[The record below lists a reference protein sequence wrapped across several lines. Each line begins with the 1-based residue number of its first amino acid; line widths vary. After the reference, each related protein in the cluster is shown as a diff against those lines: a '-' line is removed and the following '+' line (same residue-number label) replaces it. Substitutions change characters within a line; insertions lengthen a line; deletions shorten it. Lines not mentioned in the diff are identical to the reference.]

1 MGEGAMTLT
10 TPALLFPAISLLF
23 LAYTNRF
30 IALANVIR
38 NLHAAHQK
46 EPNPK
51 NLRQIRNLRRRV
63 RIIQRMQE
71 AGVLSFVLCVA
82 SMGCVFFGLDQAG
95 QVVFGL
101 SLLLL
106 GASLILAVVEIHI
119 SVQALDIHLSDME
132 SSS

>member
-1 MGEGAMTLT
+1 MELTLA

-38 NLHAAHQK
+38 NLHAAHMK

-51 NLRQIRNLRRRV
+51 NVRQIQNLRRRV

-71 AGVLSFVLCVA
+71 AGVLSFVLCVI
-82 SMGCVFFGLDQAG
+82 SMGLLFFGYLEAG
-95 QVVFGL
+95 GLVFGGSLGLLGL
-101 SLLLL
+101 SL
-106 GASLILAVVEIHI
+106 GLAVVEIHI
-119 SVQALDIHLSDME
+119 SVQALDIHLSDIE
-132 SSS
+132 GSLP